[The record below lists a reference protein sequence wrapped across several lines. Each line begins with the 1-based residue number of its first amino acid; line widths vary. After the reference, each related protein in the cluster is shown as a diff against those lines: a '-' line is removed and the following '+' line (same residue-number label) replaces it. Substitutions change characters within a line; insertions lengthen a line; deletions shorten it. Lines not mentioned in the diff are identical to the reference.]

1 MKAATQEMPSE
12 TICQR
17 SWSST
22 SATATLNLLC
32 SRAMSDL
39 TTCRLSLSEWFWGRR
54 SQTRQRPT
62 VTSPPL
68 RCPAGKREGGRRKES
83 SQSSFLLLL
92 PASSFLQRRQ
102 VFRLLQAEVLQE
114 AEGSA
119 EQVGPACRAGAS
131 DFRDQPAG
139 PQRRQGAVAVDAADR
154 LYRLAG
160 AGLLVGDDGERL
172 QGSVGEAVVF
182 LNAEIALHVKGRLG
196 CGHHLRRRFRSLEAH
211 AAAVA
216 VGGEGVDRGLHV
228 LERRFGD
235 AGEGAGIHGLIRD
248 EQDAL
253 HDELEPVQGLRIH
266 CGWGLRLRRLV
277 LALRRRRGWPRLLGR
292 GGLRGG
298 GEGRRL
304 SGGRGPPLPPLPR
317 RGGGG
322 GGLLGG
328 GGPRGGGGG
337 R

>member
-1 MKAATQEMPSE
+1 MPSE

-62 VTSPPL
+62 VTPIPPL
-68 RCPAGKREGGRRKES
+68 FPGTGNKELGTRLPLR
-83 SQSSFLLLL
+83 LLRVPWSL
-92 PASSFLQRRQ
+92 FHEVQRRQ
-102 VFRLLQAEVLQE
+102 VSRLLQAEVLQE

-131 DFRDQPAG
+131 DLRDQPAG
-139 PQRRQGAVAVDAADR
+139 PQRRQGAVAVDA
-154 LYRLAG
+154 
-160 AGLLVGDDGERL
+160 E
-172 QGSVGEAVVF
+172 E
-182 LNAEIALHVKGRLG
+182 ALHVKGRFG
-196 CGHHLRRRFRSLEAH
+196 RAHHLRRRFGSLEAH
-211 AAAVA
+211 AAAAA

-228 LERRFGD
+228 FERRFGD
-235 AGEGAGIHGLIRD
+235 AGEGAGVHGLIGD
-248 EQDAL
+248 EEDAL
-253 HDELEPVQGLRIH
+253 HHELEPVQGLRIH
-266 CGWGLRLRRLV
+266 GGRGLRLRRFV
-277 LALRRRRGWPRLLGR
+277 LALGRRRGWPRLLGR

-304 SGGRGPPLPPLPR
+304 RLPPP
-317 RGGGG
+317 
-322 GGLLGG
+322 
-328 GGPRGGGGG
+328 
-337 R
+337 